1 MLPLVASAAAIAL
14 LANDA
19 IPLGKLG
26 EWVWN
31 RSGAPPGPARWAMPL
46 AALAG
51 YVGFV
56 IWGAR
61 RLEGDARWRAAPLVP
76 SLMVAAAVLQATWT
90 RMPREGL
97 GQERWP
103 ASLYYPA
110 TSGYLF
116 AARAIDEPGLFLAN
130 YAEWIAAQD
139 NFHIGTHPPGLVLLH
154 KGLLDFFARHPLAA
168 DRMIRLM
175 SSRFE
180 EGLAE
185 IAATNRPPLT
195 EQATIAALALL
206 TWGASLTTTGLVY
219 VVARMGA
226 SRPAAWLAAA
236 HWPTTVAAIGFLPL
250 SDCLY
255 PVLALAVVALAIV
268 RTGGWRPLAAAA
280 LAGLF
285 LWLGMTLSLAFLAMI
300 PITLG
305 ARLFTGGMDR
315 SALASVATFLLASLL
330 ATLAVW
336 WWLGL
341 DLWTTWRVNLAKH
354 AGFYQRMPRSYAFW
368 TIANLVEFAI
378 AAGPVSM
385 TLALFGAVAPG
396 ARSRRDPLWIVTGC
410 WLATIVALD
419 LSGRNL
425 SEVARL
431 WVFLAP
437 FASCAAARAIDLAQ
451 SFRWR
456 WGVLLATQ
464 GLVTLVAL
472 GWVEPLLPIRVL
484 AP

>member
-14 LANDA
+14 LANDD

-31 RSGAPPGPARWAMPL
+31 RSGAPPGPARWALPL

-51 YVGFV
+51 YGGFV
-56 IWGAR
+56 IWGSR
-61 RLEGDARWRAAPLVP
+61 RLERDARWRAAALVP
-76 SLMVAAAVLQATWT
+76 GLMVAAAVLQATWT

-103 ASLYYPA
+103 ASLYFPA
-110 TSGYLF
+110 TSGYLA
-116 AARAIDEPGLFLAN
+116 AARAIDDPGLFLAN

-139 NFHIGTHPPGLVLLH
+139 NFHIGTHPPGLILLH
-154 KGLLDFFARHPLAA
+154 KWLLDFFARHPRAA
-168 DRMIRLM
+168 DRMIGLT
-175 SSRFE
+175 SSRFA

-185 IAATNRPPLT
+185 IAATNRPPLA
-195 EQATIAALALL
+195 EQATLAALALL
-206 TWGASLTTTGLVY
+206 TWGASLSTTGLIY
-219 VVARMGA
+219 LVARTGA

-236 HWPTTVAAIGFLPL
+236 HWPITVAAIGFLPL

-255 PVLALAVVALAIV
+255 PALALAVVALAIV
-268 RTGGWRPLAAAA
+268 RTSGWRAVAAAA

-285 LWLGMTLSLAFLAMI
+285 LWLGMTLSLAFLAAI
-300 PITLG
+300 PIALG
-305 ARLFTGGMDR
+305 ARLLTGDAGR
-315 SALASVATFLLASLL
+315 STLASVAAFLLAFLF
-330 ATLAVW
+330 ATLAAW
-336 WWLGL
+336 WWL
-341 DLWTTWRVNLAKH
+341 DLNLPAAWRVNLAKH
-354 AGFYQRMPRSYAFW
+354 AGFYERMPRSYAFW
-368 TIANLVEFAI
+368 TFVNLVEFAI

-385 TLALFGAVAPG
+385 TLALLGAVARG

-451 SFRWR
+451 PFHWR
-456 WGVLLATQ
+456 WGTLLAAQ

-472 GWVEPLLPIRVL
+472 ARVEPLLPIRVL